1 MKNPP
6 PDYSTS
12 SRGQRP
18 QSGWNSQVTCRM
30 EGQSRVELLSLA
42 CGRVPELQTPKS
54 QTLNSLMLRPR
65 TAEEHGNRMNLQGP
79 METSALLRTCSH
91 VLQQIQR
98 SPVCRWS
105 RSATQR
111 VQRTYIV
118 ECRVSILGITIM
130 IWGSI
135 PHTST

>member
-12 SRGQRP
+12 SVD
-18 QSGWNSQVTCRM
+18 NDHSQDGTAK
-30 EGQSRVELLSLA
+30 SLA
-42 CGRVPELQTPKS
+42 GWRGSQELNYFPWRAARPELQTPKS